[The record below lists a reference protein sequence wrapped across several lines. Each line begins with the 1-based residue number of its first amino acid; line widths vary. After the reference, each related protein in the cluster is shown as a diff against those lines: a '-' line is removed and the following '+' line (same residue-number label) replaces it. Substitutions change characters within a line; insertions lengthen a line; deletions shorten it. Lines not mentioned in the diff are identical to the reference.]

1 MIFKKEKSMKL
12 AEALSLKKDLEKR
25 ISDLKERLDNAVR
38 VQEGDE
44 PAENPA
50 ELLAELDRYLEQLEK
65 LIYNINVTNM
75 KVVNEDGKTMTK
87 MLAERDVLNKRIGI
101 LRSTFNRAASYGDR
115 YSRNEVR
122 SVATIEA
129 KPLRQELDKFSK
141 QYRELDMTIQ
151 RLNFTY
157 DLEA

>member
-1 MIFKKEKSMKL
+1 MKL
-12 AEALSLKKDLEKR
+12 AEALSLRKDLEKR
-25 ISDLKERLDNAVR
+25 ISDLKERLDNSVR

-44 PAENPA
+44 PAENPT
-50 ELLAELDRYLEQLEK
+50 ELLAELDRCLEQLER

-87 MLAERDVLNKRIGI
+87 MLAERDVLNKRISI

>member
-1 MIFKKEKSMKL
+1 MKL

-44 PAENPA
+44 PAENPT
-50 ELLAELDRYLEQLEK
+50 ELLTELNRCLEQLET

-87 MLAERDVLNKRIGI
+87 MLAERDVLTKRIGI

-157 DLEA
+157 DLET

>member
-1 MIFKKEKSMKL
+1 MKL

-44 PAENPA
+44 PAENPT
-50 ELLAELDRYLEQLEK
+50 ELLAEQNRCLEQLET

-75 KVVNEDGKTMTK
+75 KVVNEDGKSMTK
-87 MLAERDVLNKRIGI
+87 MLAERDVLTKRIGI

-115 YSRNEVR
+115 YSRNEIR
-122 SVATIEA
+122 SVSTIEA

-157 DLEA
+157 DLET

>member
-1 MIFKKEKSMKL
+1 MNFKTKKIMKL

-25 ISDLKERLDNAVR
+25 ISDLKERLDNTVR

-44 PAENPA
+44 PAENPT
-50 ELLAELDRYLEQLEK
+50 ELLTELDRCLGQLER

-75 KVVNEDGKTMTK
+75 KIVDEEGNSMTK
-87 MLAERDVLNKRIGI
+87 LLAERDVLNKRIGI
-101 LRSTFNRAASYGDR
+101 MRSTFNRAASYGDR

-141 QYRELDMTIQ
+141 QYRALDMTIQ

-157 DLEA
+157 DLEE

>member
-1 MIFKKEKSMKL
+1 
-12 AEALSLKKDLEKR
+12 
-25 ISDLKERLDNAVR
+25 
-38 VQEGDE
+38 
-44 PAENPA
+44 
-50 ELLAELDRYLEQLEK
+50 
-65 LIYNINVTNM
+65 M

-87 MLAERDVLNKRIGI
+87 MLAERDVLTKRIGI

-129 KPLRQELDKFSK
+129 KPLRRELDKFSK
-141 QYRELDMTIQ
+141 QYRALDMTIQ

-157 DLEA
+157 DLEE

>member
-1 MIFKKEKSMKL
+1 MKL

-44 PAENPA
+44 PAENPT
-50 ELLAELDRYLEQLEK
+50 ELLAEQNRCLEQLET

-75 KVVNEDGKTMTK
+75 KVVNEDGKSMTK
-87 MLAERDVLNKRIGI
+87 MLAERDVLTNRIGI

-157 DLEA
+157 DLET

>member
-1 MIFKKEKSMKL
+1 MKL

-44 PAENPA
+44 PADNPP
-50 ELLAELDRYLEQLEK
+50 ELLAELNRCLEQLET

-75 KVVNEDGKTMTK
+75 KVVNEDGKSMTK
-87 MLAERDVLNKRIGI
+87 MLAERDVLTKRIGI

-157 DLEA
+157 DLET

>member
-1 MIFKKEKSMKL
+1 MKL

-50 ELLAELDRYLEQLEK
+50 ELLAELDSCLGQLER

-75 KVVNEDGKTMTK
+75 KIVDEEGNSMTK
-87 MLAERDVLNKRIGI
+87 LLAERDVLNKRISI

>member
-50 ELLAELDRYLEQLEK
+50 ELLAELDSCLGQLER

-157 DLEA
+157 DIEE

>member
-1 MIFKKEKSMKL
+1 MKL

-25 ISDLKERLDNAVR
+25 ISDLKERLDNTVR

-44 PAENPA
+44 PAENPT
-50 ELLAELDRYLEQLEK
+50 ELLTELDRCLGQLER

-75 KVVNEDGKTMTK
+75 KIVDEEGNSMTK
-87 MLAERDVLNKRIGI
+87 LLAERDVLNKRIGI

-122 SVATIEA
+122 SVATIG

-141 QYRELDMTIQ
+141 QYRALDMTIQ

-157 DLEA
+157 DLEE

>member
-1 MIFKKEKSMKL
+1 MKL

-44 PAENPA
+44 PAENPT
-50 ELLAELDRYLEQLEK
+50 ELLTELNRCLEQLET

-87 MLAERDVLNKRIGI
+87 MLAERDVLTKRIGI

-151 RLNFTY
+151 KLNFTY
-157 DLEA
+157 DLET

>member
-1 MIFKKEKSMKL
+1 MKL
-12 AEALSLKKDLEKR
+12 AEALSLRKDLEKR
-25 ISDLKERLDNAVR
+25 ISDLKERLDNSVR

-44 PAENPA
+44 PAENPT
-50 ELLAELDRYLEQLEK
+50 ELLTELDRYLEQLEK

-75 KVVNEDGKTMTK
+75 KIVDEEGNSMTK
-87 MLAERDVLNKRIGI
+87 LLAERDVLNKRISI

-122 SVATIEA
+122 SIATIEA

-157 DLEA
+157 ELEM

>member
-1 MIFKKEKSMKL
+1 MKL

-25 ISDLKERLDNAVR
+25 ISDLKERLDNTVR

-44 PAENPA
+44 PAEDPTELLA
-50 ELLAELDRYLEQLEK
+50 LLAELDRYLEQLEK

-75 KVVNEDGKTMTK
+75 KIVDEEGNSMTK
-87 MLAERDVLNKRIGI
+87 LLAERDVLNKRISI
-101 LRSTFNRAASYGDR
+101 LRSTFIRAASYGDR

-122 SVATIEA
+122 SIATIEA

>member
-1 MIFKKEKSMKL
+1 MKL

-44 PAENPA
+44 PAENPT
-50 ELLAELDRYLEQLEK
+50 ELLTELNRCLEQLET

-157 DLEA
+157 DLET

>member
-1 MIFKKEKSMKL
+1 MKL

-44 PAENPA
+44 PAENPT
-50 ELLAELDRYLEQLEK
+50 ELLAEQNRCLEQLET

-75 KVVNEDGKTMTK
+75 KVVNEDGKSMTK
-87 MLAERDVLNKRIGI
+87 MLAERDVLTKRIGI

-157 DLEA
+157 DLET

>member
-1 MIFKKEKSMKL
+1 
-12 AEALSLKKDLEKR
+12 
-25 ISDLKERLDNAVR
+25 
-38 VQEGDE
+38 
-44 PAENPA
+44 
-50 ELLAELDRYLEQLEK
+50 
-65 LIYNINVTNM
+65 M
-75 KVVNEDGKTMTK
+75 KVVYDDGKTMTK

-115 YSRNEVR
+115 YSCNEVR

-157 DLEA
+157 DLEE

>member
-1 MIFKKEKSMKL
+1 MKI
-12 AEALSLKKDLEKR
+12 AEALSLKKELEKR

-50 ELLAELDRYLEQLEK
+50 ELLGELDSCLGQLER

-151 RLNFTY
+151 KLNFTY
-157 DLEA
+157 DIEE

>member
-1 MIFKKEKSMKL
+1 MKL

-50 ELLAELDRYLEQLEK
+50 ELLAELDCCLGQLER

-157 DLEA
+157 DLEE

>member
-1 MIFKKEKSMKL
+1 MKL

-44 PAENPA
+44 PAENPT
-50 ELLAELDRYLEQLEK
+50 ELLTELNRCLEQLET

-75 KVVNEDGKTMTK
+75 KVVNEDGKTMAK
-87 MLAERDVLNKRIGI
+87 MLAERDVLTKRIGI

-157 DLEA
+157 DLET

>member
-1 MIFKKEKSMKL
+1 MKL

-44 PAENPA
+44 PAENPT
-50 ELLAELDRYLEQLEK
+50 ELLAEQNRCLEQLET

-75 KVVNEDGKTMTK
+75 KVVNEDGKSMTK
-87 MLAERDVLNKRIGI
+87 MLAERDVLTKRIGI

-115 YSRNEVR
+115 YSRNEIR

-157 DLEA
+157 DLET

>member
-50 ELLAELDRYLEQLEK
+50 ELLGELDSCLGQLER

-151 RLNFTY
+151 KLNFTY
-157 DLEA
+157 DIEE

>member
-1 MIFKKEKSMKL
+1 MKL
-12 AEALSLKKDLEKR
+12 AEALCLKKDLEKR

-50 ELLAELDRYLEQLEK
+50 ELLTELDSCLGQLEG

-87 MLAERDVLNKRIGI
+87 MLAERDVLTKRIGI

-129 KPLRQELDKFSK
+129 KPLRRELDKFSK
-141 QYRELDMTIQ
+141 QYRALDMTIQ

-157 DLEA
+157 DLEE

>member
-1 MIFKKEKSMKL
+1 MKL

-50 ELLAELDRYLEQLEK
+50 ELLGELDSCLGQLER

-151 RLNFTY
+151 KLNFTY
-157 DLEA
+157 DIEE